1 MPGVSTEPDADVEEL
16 RVTGK
21 RAAARAALM
30 TAILVTGIA
39 GVSPPAAGAAAAYQP
54 LCAQAAP
61 TMAQCQGELLTSAS
75 GATFATSTP
84 SGHTPADLQ
93 SAYRLPSSTNGAG
106 QTVAIVDAYD
116 DPNAEADL
124 AVYRSKFGLPPCTS
138 ASGCFR
144 KVDQN
149 GGTAYPRADT
159 GWAGEI
165 SLDIDMVS
173 AVCPKCAILLV
184 EANTPSLLNLAT
196 GVDTAARLN
205 ATEISN
211 SYARTEFKGETA
223 LDSHY
228 DHPGIMITVA
238 SGNNAYAGGTTYPAA
253 SPYVTAVGGTKLV
266 RSSNGRGWSETA
278 WKKTSSGCSLYEP
291 KPAWQH
297 DTGCANRTIVDTS
310 AVAVNLAVYDTYSQP
325 GWVVAYG
332 TSAPTPMI
340 AGVYALAGNAATLT
354 FGSST
359 YQTGASLFDITAGS
373 TGTCGTYLCQAGPG
387 YDGPTGN
394 GVPDGIGGY

>member
-1 MPGVSTEPDADVEEL
+1 MTGVS
-16 RVTGK
+16 
-21 RAAARAALM
+21 
-30 TAILVTGIA
+30 
-39 GVSPPAAGAAAAYQP
+39 GVSVGADTSFSARTNYRAMCPRGAPA
-54 LCAQAAP
+54 
-61 TMAQCQGELLTSAS
+61 MAQCQGALLADAS
-75 GATFATSTP
+75 GTIVATTAP

-93 SAYRLPSSTNGAG
+93 SAYRLPSSANGAG

-124 AVYRSKFGLPPCTS
+124 ATYRSTFGVPPCTS
-138 ASGCFR
+138 TTGCFR
-144 KVDQN
+144 KIDEY
-149 GGTAYPRADT
+149 GGTAYPRPDT

-173 AVCPKCAILLV
+173 AVCPNCNILLV
-184 EANTPSLLNLAT
+184 EAATPSLLNLAT
-196 GVDTAARLN
+196 GGDTAARLH

-211 SYARTEFKGETA
+211 SYARQEFKGETA

-266 RSSNGRGWSETA
+266 RSSKARGWTETA
-278 WKKTSSGCSLYEP
+278 WQKTSSGCSLYEP

-297 DTGCANRTIVDTS
+297 DANCANRTLTDTS
-310 AVAVNLAVYDTYSQP
+310 AVAVNLAVYDTYNQP

-332 TSAPTPMI
+332 TSAPTPII

-359 YQTGASLFDITAGS
+359 YKAGASLFDITAGS
-373 TGTCGTYLCQAGPG
+373 TGSCGTYLCQATTG

-394 GVPDGIGGY
+394 GTPNGIGGY

>member
-1 MPGVSTEPDADVEEL
+1 VA
-16 RVTGK
+16 GK
-21 RAAARAALM
+21 RAAGWATVLALAMTGVSGVSVGADTSFSARTNYRALCPRAA
-30 TAILVTGIA
+30 
-39 GVSPPAAGAAAAYQP
+39 PA
-54 LCAQAAP
+54 
-61 TMAQCQGELLTSAS
+61 MAQCQGALLADAS
-75 GATFATSTP
+75 GTIVATTAP

-93 SAYRLPSSTNGAG
+93 SAYRLPSSANGAG

-124 AVYRSKFGLPPCTS
+124 ATYRSTFGLPPCTS
-138 ASGCFR
+138 TTGCFR
-144 KVDQN
+144 KIDEY
-149 GGTAYPRADT
+149 GGTAYPRPDT

-173 AVCPKCAILLV
+173 AVCPNCNILLV
-184 EANTPSLLNLAT
+184 EAATPSLLNLAT
-196 GVDTAARLN
+196 GVDTAARLH

-211 SYARTEFKGETA
+211 SYARQEFKGETA

-266 RSSNGRGWSETA
+266 RSSKARGWTETA
-278 WKKTSSGCSLYEP
+278 WQKTSSGCSLYEP

-297 DTGCANRTIVDTS
+297 DANCANRTLTDTS
-310 AVAVNLAVYDTYSQP
+310 AVAVNLAVYDTYNQP

-332 TSAPTPMI
+332 TSAPTPII

-359 YQTGASLFDITAGS
+359 YQAGASLFDITAGS
-373 TGTCGTYLCQAGPG
+373 TGSCGTYLCQATTG

-394 GVPDGIGGY
+394 GTPNGIGGY